1 MLSPTLDTIRVFLH
15 LLAASV
21 WVGGQFVLAGMV
33 PGLRKIGPEATKA
46 AANGFAKVAWPAFA
60 LAFITGIWNL
70 LSGPD
75 QLPSGYNATLG
86 IKILLVVVAGFSA
99 FTHSQ
104 SEKRAV
110 VALTGAVGAISAL
123 VILFLGT
130 SLGHLG

>member
-1 MLSPTLDTIRVFLH
+1 MLSPTLDTVRVFLH

-60 LAFITGIWNL
+60 LAFVTGIWNL

-99 FTHSQ
+99 FTHGQ

-110 VALTGAVGAISAL
+110 IALTGAVGAISAL
-123 VILFLGT
+123 VILFLGA
-130 SLGHLG
+130 SLAHLG